1 MLKSWGVQVRSFE
14 KSKWEIFERSELVSE
29 SDTLPP
35 TPQPYLLAFR
45 VQKLWPKNNKISNT
59 NQLGNQKSIKSNFF
73 CPFQVSEMS
82 KNQISSSYHEQ
93 FKSY

>member
-1 MLKSWGVQVRSFE
+1 MSNWIIFLHRPPKLGIYVEMVQFLLKFFAVHHDFHWFWQPNFSPFMLKSWGVQVGSFE

-45 VQKLWPKNNKISNT
+45 VQKLW
-59 NQLGNQKSIKSNFF
+59 
-73 CPFQVSEMS
+73 
-82 KNQISSSYHEQ
+82 
-93 FKSY
+93 